1 MAMQTGMGLSKILI
15 LVGAGYTSTILVKNG
30 KLSDIL
36 GEIQSLVKGMEKNGE
51 SSKSDSDVSDA
62 IASLL
67 SLSMENRSLTKRI
80 RSQAYEVCASVSD
93 GGPAT
98 GLSKIDNCAEW
109 KFWPNRNMT
118 SFIVPAAAMGA
129 LCYGCMWWK
138 GLTFSDLIYVT
149 KRNITNVVSNLT
161 KHLECVSKALADGK
175 ICSLEDKQILGGCS
189 YIIWQQ
195 DLANLGVLYL
205 CNFVDGRKVKMPEVL
220 QEQLKLSGKP
230 HGYLNSSEPPSLM
243 GLKEIADSLVS
254 ENANRFI
261 TNGTMQEGIE
271 RLDDR
276 PRTLMRDGF
285 DQVLIQMFCKDHF
298 RRALGGR
305 IIMNAE
311 NVVVSQEQVFVR
323 KVIKLHDKYMAYVN
337 DCFANHTLFHKALK
351 EAFKVFCNKQVSGC
365 SNAELLAVCVRVS
378 VEPKKAIRKL
388 PRVQHLYARLT
399 GRLRSEDDEVK
410 FTMSSN

>member
-51 SSKSDSDVSDA
+51 SSESDSDVSDA
-62 IASLL
+62 IAPQH
-67 SLSMENRSLTKRI
+67 MRC
-80 RSQAYEVCASVSD
+80 V
-93 GGPAT
+93 G
-98 GLSKIDNCAEW
+98 
-109 KFWPNRNMT
+109 NMT
-118 SFIVPAAAMGA
+118 SLIVPAAAVGA

-138 GLTFSDLIYVT
+138 GLTFSDLMYVT
-149 KRNITNVVSNLT
+149 KRNMANAVSNLT
-161 KHLECVSKALADGK
+161 KYLESVSRALADGK
-175 ICSLEDKQILGGCS
+175 ICSPEDKQMC
-189 YIIWQQ
+189 

-220 QEQLKLSGKP
+220 QWN
-230 HGYLNSSEPPSLM
+230 NSSFLGSPM
-243 GLKEIADSLVS
+243 GLKEIVDSLVS

-261 TNGTMQEGIE
+261 TDGTMQEGIE

-276 PRTLMRDGF
+276 PRTLMR
-285 DQVLIQMFCKDHF
+285 M
-298 RRALGGR
+298 
-305 IIMNAE
+305 AE

-351 EAFKVFCNKQVSGC
+351 EA
-365 SNAELLAVCVRVS
+365 VCVRVS
-378 VEPKKAIRKL
+378 VEPKNAIRKL
-388 PRVQHLYARLT
+388 PRVQHLYAQLT
-399 GRLRSEDDEVK
+399 GRLRSEVDEFEVL
-410 FTMSSN
+410 SSLHPTPAVCGFPIEEACVLIAETEI